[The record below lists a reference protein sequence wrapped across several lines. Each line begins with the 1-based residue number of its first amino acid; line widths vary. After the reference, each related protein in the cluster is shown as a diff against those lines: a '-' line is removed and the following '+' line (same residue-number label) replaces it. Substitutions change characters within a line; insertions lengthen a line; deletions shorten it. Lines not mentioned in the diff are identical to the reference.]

1 MGTSQIFQGDTGAS
15 SSSQL
20 PADALISLQLPLS
33 LLMDSAQNFPGAS
46 TSSQSSQVP
55 PEARNASDAVIKILK
70 QMLSWLDQMLS
81 KQDQM
86 LKV

>member
-33 LLMDSAQNFPGAS
+33 LCAS

>member
-1 MGTSQIFQGDTGAS
+1 M
-15 SSSQL
+15 L
-20 PADALISLQLPLS
+20 V
-33 LLMDSAQNFPGAS
+33 MDPAQNFLGAS
-46 TSSQSSQVP
+46 TSSQVP

-70 QMLSWLDQMLS
+70 QMLSWLDQTLS